1 MIPSAA
7 VREIVP
13 ISFKLPIPP
22 SPISKVSVL
31 GTLPT
36 LSALIVIV
44 SSESPLIP
52 SISIAPPSEV
62 IVKLV
67 EASRSIVPP
76 TNLRVSS

>member
-1 MIPSAA
+1 MLPSAA
-7 VREIVP
+7 VRSIVP

-22 SPISKVSVL
+22 SPITKVSVVVPPVL
-31 GTLPT
+31 F
-36 LSALIVIV
+36 ALIVIV

-52 SISIAPPSEV
+52 SISIAPPSEL

-67 EASRSIVPP
+67 AASRSIVPP